1 MNYPNQ
7 DPINFLKY
15 SRDFLIAAEMVHNKS
30 NETPLPLPTYFLYGR
45 SIELSLKVHLLSCG
59 YTINALRD
67 RKKYGNGH
75 DLTALFNEAL
85 KNNICEIIEIDHNE
99 TVALEVLNLSYKD
112 KQYEYYPDPN
122 SETGC
127 YYHLPYIE
135 VVEQLA
141 RKLVAGLDKNFNKS
155 DDTD

>member
-1 MNYPNQ
+1 MNNPNHGS
-7 DPINFLKY
+7 INFLKY
-15 SRDFLIAAEMVHNKS
+15 SRDFLIAAEMVNNKS

-45 SIELSLKVHLLSCG
+45 SIELSLKAYLLTCG
-59 YTINALRD
+59 YTIDVL
-67 RKKYGNGH
+67 RKKEFGH
-75 DLTALFNEAL
+75 NLKKLFNEAIN
-85 KNNICEIIEIDHNE
+85 KNIGEIFEIDQNE
-99 TVALEVLNLSYKD
+99 AAALEVLNLSYKD
-112 KQYEYYPDPN
+112 KQYEYHPDRPN

-141 RKLVAGLDKNFNKS
+141 RKLVAGLDGHFNES